1 MLRATRQ
8 CWGKG
13 RVKLRREAEILHF
26 ALERYSTRPLSGRA
40 QLREAEQRGFATFP
54 VHHEPPQ
61 DMDRWW
67 IVPDQHSLHDYPP
80 GRPGSGETKCPLKTH
95 HLLLPSCPPHVPQDV
110 NPRGA
115 DCGPSSIHCCPWRSL
130 GHGVS
135 PRSPCHTPIPHS
147 LDQPS
152 DLDGDLLGS
161 PPHTPEK
168 NCSSSGYPGLE

>member
-110 NPRGA
+110 NPRGRRRSELGGGLWTQLHPLLPVEVPGA
-115 DCGPSSIHCCPWRSL
+115 RGQPTESLPHPDSPQPGPAL
-130 GHGVS
+130 
-135 PRSPCHTPIPHS
+135 
-147 LDQPS
+147 
-152 DLDGDLLGS
+152 
-161 PPHTPEK
+161 
-168 NCSSSGYPGLE
+168 